1 MSHINKSEEIHA
13 PAEEAHDESTPDWL
27 KNNESPFGSEDV
39 LSKEVNTS
47 ATEEHT
53 PEWMHDHHEQ
63 ETKTVQSETIH
74 QEENSS

>member
-1 MSHINKSEEIHA
+1 MSH
-13 PAEEAHDESTPDWL
+13 L
-27 KNNESPFGSEDV
+27 FGSEDV

-47 ATEEHT
+47 TTEEHT